1 MQLLKNEIVRPVK
14 FDDNFTRRMI
24 FEEPFATPPFPWR
37 YGLQVGKKKN
47 AP

>member
-1 MQLLKNEIVRPVK
+1 
-14 FDDNFTRRMI
+14 MI

-37 YGLQVGKKKN
+37 YGLQAGKKTN